1 MPLIQLAIFTDLLK
15 KKMGGGGDGEL
26 GIWGFGEMG
35 SWGDGEM
42 GRWGKNENTE
52 LPP

>member
-15 KKMGGGGDGEL
+15 KKMGGGGDGE
-26 GIWGFGEMG
+26 
-35 SWGDGEM
+35 M